1 MNQIEED
8 DFNIAFL
15 TLLQKKVI
23 KVKIKGEWITGAEAL
38 KHTYKE
44 LILDNPLYSKN
55 DA

>member
-8 DFNIAFL
+8 DVNIAFL
-15 TLLQKKVI
+15 TLLQKKLI
-23 KVKIKGEWITGAEAL
+23 KVKIENKWITGEEAL

-44 LILDNPLYSKN
+44 LVIDNPLYSIN